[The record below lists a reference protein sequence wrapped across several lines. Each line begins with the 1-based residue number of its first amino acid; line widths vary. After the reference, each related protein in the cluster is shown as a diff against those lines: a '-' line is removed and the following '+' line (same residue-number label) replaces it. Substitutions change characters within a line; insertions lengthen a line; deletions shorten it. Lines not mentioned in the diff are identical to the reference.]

1 MSQGTRLV
9 SDVLRIMR
17 QAISRQ
23 NRNDPDSNDETLF
36 TYLNDFISLSMTN
49 DLRIVEQ
56 FGTLSFNIDENV
68 SSGVY
73 TFNDVGADSDFISI
87 TNDAYISVLDPENE
101 SVSWNKLIVCTD
113 PGAFFGYWGINNT
126 GILMAGYPTEV
137 LFYGNEFTFRTI
149 PDTTYL
155 VNIYGY
161 KKRNDFDD
169 ISNEIPYDYWLRYLA
184 YGAAV
189 NYSRDFNFSEKQRA
203 MIYDSFLEEKK
214 LMLTN
219 THNRIKNNRCIPN
232 F

>member
-1 MSQGTRLV
+1 
-9 SDVLRIMR
+9 
-17 QAISRQ
+17 
-23 NRNDPDSNDETLF
+23 
-36 TYLNDFISLSMTN
+36 
-49 DLRIVEQ
+49 
-56 FGTLSFNIDENV
+56 V

-101 SVSWNKLIVCTD
+101 SVSWNKLIVYTD

-126 GILMAGYPTEV
+126 GILMAGYPTEM

-184 YGAAV
+184 YGSAV

-219 THNRIKNNRCIPN
+219 THNRIKNNRCVPN